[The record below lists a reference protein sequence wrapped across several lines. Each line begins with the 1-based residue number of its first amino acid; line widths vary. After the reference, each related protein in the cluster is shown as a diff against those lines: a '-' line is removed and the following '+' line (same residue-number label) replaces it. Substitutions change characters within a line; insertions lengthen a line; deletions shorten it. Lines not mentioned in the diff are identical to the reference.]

1 MIGSTKVCICEKVFF
16 IIMNAWVEKIVL
28 HRTIGMYEMSPK
40 KYVQNYECTPPNHF
54 AVMTSGMTRI
64 ACSLE
69 TMYSL

>member
-40 KYVQNYECTPPNHF
+40 KYVQNYECTPPYP
-54 AVMTSGMTRI
+54 
-64 ACSLE
+64 LE
-69 TMYSL
+69 S

>member
-40 KYVQNYECTPPNHF
+40 KYVQNYECTPPYVRVWNVCLYIH
-54 AVMTSGMTRI
+54 I
-64 ACSLE
+64 IH
-69 TMYSL
+69 